1 MFRTGG
7 GNGRLR
13 FGEMVQQG
21 RAARGL
27 SLSHLAQHLGVN
39 KSVMSRLESG
49 GRTPTPEQVQAIAS
63 ALELPPELLALAA
76 GRLPADVAEEVARYP
91 AEITAA
97 VRQRGEGPA
106 VVFPDV
112 RGSSLVALLEEA
124 LRREAPNRS
133 PFAGEVRA
141 GKNTT
146 SYRAHSYHTKVP
158 PEAVAT
164 LIQHYTS
171 AGALVLDPFCGSG
184 MTGVAALHT
193 GRNALLSDLSPA
205 AVHIARNYTT
215 PCDPTALR
223 NAIARVAAACEPT
236 MRWLYGSGS
245 RTVEYTVWSDVF
257 ECPEC
262 GQDLIYWSA
271 ARDER
276 TGTVRDEVIC
286 DRCDGRFDKRQLSWR
301 GERPVQTNTSLVDAR
316 RSRDAHEPT
325 PSEVELIARADA
337 TTIPYWLPSVG
348 FDRTREMWRAG
359 HTAAGISSVQNFYTK
374 RNLHALGCLRHHL
387 FQEPDERIRNAL
399 LFAFTAIANR
409 ASKRYQWNAKRPTNV
424 MTGTLYVSSLRYEWN
439 VWSLFQ
445 RKSSDV
451 VRYFEQLGAPV
462 SRCETLKASATRL
475 SHIPDACIDYVFMD
489 PPFGSNIFYA
499 DSSLLWDAWLGT
511 LTDESLELVV
521 NKHRSPQDGGKT
533 LARYGELMAEAFAE
547 VRRVLK
553 PGAYATLAFNNTDD
567 RVWCAIQDA
576 LKAAG
581 LEVAAASGLD
591 KVHPS
596 IKGVKGRQGREDIAS
611 IDALISLRA
620 STSVTAA
627 SRPSRAHELVA
638 IAESY
643 LRAIAPRAA
652 TSDEVYAKVIRTLLE
667 RHTSIAG
674 VTRQAVRDAC
684 SAFSQPDGTLCA
696 PDRSVEAYRTVESPY
711 GCVVRE
717 YLGTPRLI
725 LESRTDTPPKNAGP
739 LAVASVKGSRNTEL
753 YNAHSYHTK
762 VPPEAIAPFIEH
774 FTRQGDVVLDPFAG
788 SGMTGVAASQT
799 GRRAILND
807 LAVVSAHL
815 AYNHTRPCSP
825 EALEAQFAELYG
837 RVRPAFARMYT
848 TDGPSGGEGYIIY
861 TLWSRD
867 AVCSICTTE
876 FSLWDIIDRVTGR
889 MGSRVACPK
898 CKTEL
903 SKHSLRY
910 TGNKQVLVSYETSTG
925 ERVERPPTESDLRHA
940 ATFRR
945 EAIDQWYPDV
955 PVGRNREMY
964 LRSALH
970 LQGIESVADFYT
982 PRNLAALALLWSEIQ
997 RVQDAR
1003 IRHALE
1009 FAFTNTAWHGTRMRR
1024 FNARGGQ
1031 RPLTGTLYIPQISSE
1046 ANVLEVMRNKV
1057 KQLIKFYRSY
1067 RPQVTELPCL
1077 QIGNAGDLQGIPD
1090 GSVDYV
1096 FTDPPFGSNIFYAD
1110 CNLIWESWLGGVTR
1124 TDQEAVV
1131 NRSLAAENGGKTVND
1146 YETLMTSALREIH
1159 RVLKPS
1165 GWATLVFHN
1174 TDPAVWRALQS
1185 AADTAGFKVEN
1196 AASLD
1201 RKQQSHKGYKGRSGT
1216 EAVAHFDVILSMRK
1230 DRPNHPKK
1238 RHELTPEEVTELI
1251 RQVLAGLPAAERR
1264 PQRVHSVVLRELA
1277 EAGADL
1283 GAARFEEVCKAC
1295 QDASAPAKQRRAT

>member
-1 MFRTGG
+1 
-7 GNGRLR
+7 
-13 FGEMVQQG
+13 MVQQG

-27 SLSHLAQHLGVN
+27 SSSQLAERVAVT
-39 KSVMSRLESG
+39 KSYMSRLESG
-49 GRTPTPEQVQAIAS
+49 ERIPTLEQVQMIAS
-63 ALELPPELLALAA
+63 ILDLPPELLSLAA

-97 VRQRGEGPA
+97 VRQRGDGP
-106 VVFPDV
+106 VVAFPD
-112 RGSSLVALLEEA
+112 SLDPSAVALLEES
-124 LRREAPNRS
+124 LRQEAAPERA
-133 PFAGEVRA
+133 PFVGEVRA

-158 PEAVAT
+158 PEAIAT
-164 LIQHYTS
+164 LITHYTS
-171 AGALVLDPFCGSG
+171 RGDLVLDPFCGSG
-184 MTGVAALHT
+184 MTGVAALQT

-215 PCDPTALR
+215 PCDPVSLR
-223 NAIARVAAACEPT
+223 SAIARVATACDS
-236 MRWLYGSGS
+236 MMHWLYGSDS

-262 GQDLIYWSA
+262 GQDLVYWSA
-271 ARDER
+271 ARDAR
-276 TGTVRDEVIC
+276 TGAVRDEVIC
-286 DRCDGRFDKRQLSWR
+286 DRCDGRFDKRQLTWR
-301 GERPVQTNTSLVDAR
+301 GERPVQTNTSVVAAR
-316 RSRDAHEPT
+316 GTRDAHEPT
-325 PSEVELIARADA
+325 PAELELIARADA
-337 TTIPYWLPSVG
+337 TPIMYWLPNVP
-348 FDRTREMWRAG
+348 FKKDREMWRAG
-359 HTAAGISSVQNFYTK
+359 HTAAGIASVQDFYTK

-387 FQEPDERIRNAL
+387 LLEDDERIRNAL

-439 VWSLFQ
+439 VWSLFR

-451 VRYFEQLGAPV
+451 LRYFEQLGQPE
-462 SRCETLKASATRL
+462 SRCEAVKASATSL
-475 SHIPDACIDYVFMD
+475 AHVPDASIDYVFMD

-499 DSSLLWDAWLGT
+499 DSSLLWDAWLGV

-521 NKHRSPQDGGKT
+521 NKHRSPDNGGKT
-533 LARYGELMAEAFAE
+533 LARYGELMTEAFTE

-576 LKAAG
+576 LKVAG

-620 STSVTAA
+620 STSTTPGA
-627 SRPSRAHELVA
+627 RPIRHHDVA
-638 IAESY
+638 GLAESY
-643 LRAIAPRAA
+643 LRAIAPRSA

-674 VTRQAVRDAC
+674 VTRQAVREAC
-684 SAFSQPDGTLCA
+684 SAFAQLDGTWRG
-696 PDRSVEAYRTVESPY
+696 PDESEPHAYRPITSPH
-711 GCVVRE
+711 GCVVRD
-717 YLGTPRLI
+717 YLEDPRVVLQA
-725 LESRTDTPPKNAGP
+725 STNTPPKDVGP
-739 LAVASVKGSRNTEL
+739 LAIVSVEGSRNTEL

-762 VPPEAIAPFIEH
+762 VPPEAIVPFIEH
-774 FTRQGDVVLDPFAG
+774 FTRLGDVVLDPFAG
-788 SGMTGVAASQT
+788 SGMTGVAAAQT

-825 EALEAQFAELYG
+825 EALEAQFAELYA
-837 RVRPAFARMYT
+837 RVRPAFAQMYRT
-848 TDGPSGGEGYIIY
+848 ERSSGDDGYVFY

-867 AVCSICTTE
+867 AVCPTCTTE
-876 FSLWDIIDRVTGR
+876 FSLWDVIDRATGR
-889 MGSRVACPK
+889 MGTRVACPK

-910 TGNKQVLVSYETSTG
+910 AGNKQVLVSYETSTG
-925 ERVERPPTESDLRHA
+925 ERIERPPTEWDLRHA
-940 ATFRR
+940 ASFRR
-945 EAIDQWYPDV
+945 EAIEHWYPDV
-955 PVGRNREMY
+955 PVDRDREMF

-970 LQGIESVADFYT
+970 LQGIKSVADFYT
-982 PRNLAALALLWSEIQ
+982 ARNLAALAFLWSELQ
-997 RVQDAR
+997 QVKDAR
-1003 IRHALE
+1003 VRHALE

-1031 RPLTGTLYIPQISSE
+1031 RPLTGTLYVPQISSE
-1046 ANVLEVMRNKV
+1046 ANVLEVMRNKI
-1057 KQLIKFYRSY
+1057 KQLTKFYRSY
-1067 RPQVTELPCL
+1067 KPLAADLPCL
-1077 QIGNAGDLQGIPD
+1077 RIGNAGALHQIPD

-1110 CNLIWESWLGGVTR
+1110 CNLIWESWLGGLTR
-1124 TDQEAVV
+1124 SDEEAVV
-1131 NRSLAAENGGKTVND
+1131 NRSLAAKDGGKTVAD
-1146 YETLMTSALREIH
+1146 YERLMTAGLREIH

-1174 TDPAVWRALQS
+1174 TDPAVWRALQA
-1185 AADTAGFKVEN
+1185 AADSAGFKVEK
-1196 AASLD
+1196 AATLE
-1201 RKQQSHKGYKGRSGT
+1201 RKQQSHKGYKGRSGS

-1230 DRPNHPKK
+1230 DSPARPKK
-1238 RHELTPEEVTELI
+1238 RHEVAREDMAALI
-1251 RQVLAGLPAAERR
+1251 QRVLAGLPPAERR

-1283 GAARFEEVCKAC
+1283 GSANFDEVWKAC
-1295 QDASAPAKQRRAT
+1295 QHVAPRKQRRVM